1 MHYILEAAI
10 VGIYAAFI
18 YCLLLPFSI
27 ANKYIL
33 FFVVGFF
40 KHFFA
45 YFIGIQTYY
54 CNNGYACCSDS
65 GDNIKI
71 LNTTPE
77 ELFIESIFEGI
88 AFIIFCLFFSQV
100 AYLRNNCVLLF
111 FAVGFS
117 LHIIFEIIGIHK
129 YLCRV
134 KCSPIL

>member
-10 VGIYAAFI
+10 VGIYSAFI

-54 CNNGYACCSDS
+54 CNNGYSCDE
-65 GDNIKI
+65 NENEKKT
-71 LNTTPE
+71 NTTHGE
-77 ELFIESIFEGI
+77 VFVESIFEGI

-129 YLCRV
+129 YFCRV
-134 KCSPIL
+134 KCSLISL